1 MTVDRIILLGAYV
14 YLVFFF
20 LCALPF
26 LPDITDRPVYVQM
39 WTAGVATISLV
50 ITAWFQIKAWNRD
63 VRSRAIETL
72 RGFEVDWDDDKRKK
86 ARSIAAR
93 YLLNP
98 ESDPDRGRI
107 TLMAVLNFFESLGY
121 LYDEGVV
128 EIDGIWHFFS
138 SCILPWYTAGRRE
151 IGIWQDYDENLYNL
165 LDKLYNA
172 VREVECRKHS
182 SNSAVHAISPQAVHD
197 FLLEE
202 SDVAGDGSAA
212 ARVT

>member
-20 LCALPF
+20 LCALAF

-86 ARSIAAR
+86 AR
-93 YLLNP
+93 
-98 ESDPDRGRI
+98 
-107 TLMAVLNFFESLGY
+107 
-121 LYDEGVV
+121 
-128 EIDGIWHFFS
+128 
-138 SCILPWYTAGRRE
+138 
-151 IGIWQDYDENLYNL
+151 
-165 LDKLYNA
+165 
-172 VREVECRKHS
+172 
-182 SNSAVHAISPQAVHD
+182 
-197 FLLEE
+197 
-202 SDVAGDGSAA
+202 
-212 ARVT
+212 